1 MELRKHLM
9 VLSLLVVPLLTTG
22 CSLLSRPEERVI
34 TRTVVQAPNIP
45 LQPSPRSVN
54 MIDIKWYTVTT
65 DNIDEF
71 EKNFENDNGDLV
83 FFAISV
89 PHYQNLSLNLAEIRR
104 YLEQQQ
110 SIILYYEEQIT
121 KSSESIN
128 NPTAE
133 ETPEES

>member
-1 MELRKHLM
+1 VNKLIIA
-9 VLSLLVVPLLTTG
+9 LLVLTMTG
-22 CSLLSRPEERVI
+22 CSVFRKPEEVVVTNTVI
-34 TRTVVQAPNIP
+34 KAPDIP
-45 LQPSPRSVN
+45 LQPQPRPIN

-110 SIILYYEEQIT
+110 SIIIYYENQIT
-121 KSSESIN
+121 QSRESIN
-128 NPTAE
+128 TPTE
-133 ETPEES
+133 KTPEE

>member
-1 MELRKHLM
+1 MRN
-9 VLSLLVVPLLTTG
+9 LLVALLVLTLTG
-22 CSLLSRPEERVI
+22 CSMFRKPEEVVVTNTVI
-34 TRTVVQAPNIP
+34 QAPNIP
-45 LQPSPRSVN
+45 LQSSPRPIN

-104 YLEQQQ
+104 YIEQQQ
-110 SIILYYEEQIT
+110 SIIIYYESQIT
-121 KSSESIN
+121 KSTESIN
-128 NPTAE
+128 NPTTE

>member
-1 MELRKHLM
+1 MNKLIIAILA
-9 VLSLLVVPLLTTG
+9 LTLTG
-22 CSLLSRPEERVI
+22 CSMFRKPEEVVVTNTVI
-34 TRTVVQAPNIP
+34 QAPNIP
-45 LQPSPRSVN
+45 LQSSPRPIN

-104 YLEQQQ
+104 YIEQQQ
-110 SIILYYEEQIT
+110 SIIIYYETQIT
-121 KSSESIN
+121 KSTESIN
-128 NPTAE
+128 NPTTE

>member
-1 MELRKHLM
+1 M
-9 VLSLLVVPLLTTG
+9 VLSLLVVIPLTTG
-22 CSLLSRPEERVI
+22 CSLLSKPEEVVVTNTVI
-34 TRTVVQAPNIP
+34 KAPNIP
-45 LQPSPRSVN
+45 LQPSPRPVN
-54 MIDIKWYTVTT
+54 MIDIKRYTVTT

-110 SIILYYEEQIT
+110 SIILYYEDQIT

-128 NPTAE
+128 NPTTE

>member
-1 MELRKHLM
+1 MKNIIIA
-9 VLSLLVVPLLTTG
+9 LLILTMAG
-22 CSLLSRPEERVI
+22 CSAFRKPEEVVVTNTVI
-34 TRTVVQAPNIP
+34 KAPNIP
-45 LQPSPRSVN
+45 LQPSPRPVN

-104 YLEQQQ
+104 YIEQQQ
-110 SIILYYEEQIT
+110 SIIIYYETQIS
-121 KSSESIN
+121 KSKESIN
-128 NPTAE
+128 NPTTE

>member
-1 MELRKHLM
+1 M

-22 CSLLSRPEERVI
+22 CSLLSKPEEVVI
-34 TRTVVQAPNIP
+34 TNTVIQAPNIP
-45 LQPSPRSVN
+45 LQPSPRPVN

-104 YLEQQQ
+104 YIEQQQ
-110 SIILYYEEQIT
+110 SIIIYYEDQIT

-128 NPTAE
+128 NPTTE

>member
-1 MELRKHLM
+1 
-9 VLSLLVVPLLTTG
+9 
-22 CSLLSRPEERVI
+22 
-34 TRTVVQAPNIP
+34 
-45 LQPSPRSVN
+45 

>member
-1 MELRKHLM
+1 MNKLIIT
-9 VLSLLVVPLLTTG
+9 LLILTMAG
-22 CSLLSRPEERVI
+22 CSTFRKPEEVVVTNTVI
-34 TRTVVQAPNIP
+34 KAPNIP
-45 LQPSPRSVN
+45 LQPQPRPIN
-54 MIDIKWYTVTT
+54 MVDIKWYTVTT

-104 YLEQQQ
+104 YIEQQQ
-110 SIILYYEEQIT
+110 SIIIYYETQIS
-121 KSSESIN
+121 KSKESIN
-128 NPTAE
+128 NPTTE

>member
-1 MELRKHLM
+1 M

-22 CSLLSRPEERVI
+22 CSAFRKPEEIVI
-34 TRTVVQAPNIP
+34 TNTVIQAPNIP
-45 LQPSPRSVN
+45 LQSSPRPIN

-104 YLEQQQ
+104 YIEQQQ
-110 SIILYYEEQIT
+110 SIIIYYETQIT
-121 KSSESIN
+121 KSTESIN
-128 NPTAE
+128 NPTTE

>member
-1 MELRKHLM
+1 
-9 VLSLLVVPLLTTG
+9 
-22 CSLLSRPEERVI
+22 
-34 TRTVVQAPNIP
+34 
-45 LQPSPRSVN
+45 

-104 YLEQQQ
+104 YIEATTVDYHL
-110 SIILYYEEQIT
+110 LRKPDHT
-121 KSSESIN
+121 KS
-128 NPTAE
+128 
-133 ETPEES
+133 

>member
-1 MELRKHLM
+1 M
-9 VLSLLVVPLLTTG
+9 TG
-22 CSLLSRPEERVI
+22 CSLLSKPEEVVV
-34 TRTVVQAPNIP
+34 TRTVIQAPNIP
-45 LQPSPRSVN
+45 LQPHPRSIN
-54 MIDIKWYTVTT
+54 MVDFKWYTVTT

-104 YLEQQQ
+104 YIEQQQ
-110 SIILYYEEQIT
+110 SIIIYYETQIS
-121 KSSESIN
+121 KSTESIN
-128 NPTAE
+128 NPTTE

>member
-22 CSLLSRPEERVI
+22 CSLLSRPEERII

-45 LQPSPRSVN
+45 LQPSPRPVN

-128 NPTAE
+128 NPTTE

>member
-1 MELRKHLM
+1 MNKLIIT
-9 VLSLLVVPLLTTG
+9 LLVLTMTG
-22 CSLLSRPEERVI
+22 CSVFRKPEEVVVTNTVI
-34 TRTVVQAPNIP
+34 KAPDIP
-45 LQPSPRSVN
+45 LQPQPRPIN

-65 DNIDEF
+65 DNIGEF

-110 SIILYYEEQIT
+110 SIIIYYEDQIT
-121 KSSESIN
+121 QES
-128 NPTAE
+128 
-133 ETPEES
+133 

>member
-1 MELRKHLM
+1 MNKLIIA
-9 VLSLLVVPLLTTG
+9 LLVLTMTG
-22 CSLLSRPEERVI
+22 CSVFRKPEEVVVTNTVI
-34 TRTVVQAPNIP
+34 KAPDIP
-45 LQPSPRSVN
+45 LQSQPRPIN

-104 YLEQQQ
+104 YIEQQQ
-110 SIILYYEEQIT
+110 SIIIYYENQIT
-121 KSSESIN
+121 QSRESIN
-128 NPTAE
+128 TPTN

>member
-1 MELRKHLM
+1 MNKLIIA
-9 VLSLLVVPLLTTG
+9 LLVLTMAG
-22 CSLLSRPEERVI
+22 CSTFRKPEEVVVTNTVI
-34 TRTVVQAPNIP
+34 KAPNIP
-45 LQPSPRSVN
+45 LQPQPRPIN
-54 MIDIKWYTVTT
+54 MVDIKWYTVTT

-104 YLEQQQ
+104 YIEQQQ
-110 SIILYYEEQIT
+110 SIIIYYETQIS
-121 KSSESIN
+121 KSKESIN
-128 NPTAE
+128 NPTTE